1 MTKGAPVVHEF
12 QIRESDPW
20 YGEFVATEGETWFV
34 FAHEFK
40 AYREWVIK
48 IGGDLQAKLADVQAS
63 VSGLEQE
70 RDTWKRIAEQAGA
83 CMTCAL
89 GAPDIS
95 IGCTDCLN
103 TGFEHGAPRGYV
115 SEAFHEEKIAKLETE
130 LAISRGANRALEEW
144 TKGYRIHGRGS
155 RQDDV
160 VGVPMLAKTGRN
172 WEVLGEDGAR
182 FSLVLVSPAP
192 SP

>member
-1 MTKGAPVVHEF
+1 MDDGPVVHEF

-20 YGEFVATEGETWFV
+20 YGDFVATEGETWFV

-40 AYREWVIK
+40 AYREWVFK
-48 IGGDLQAKLADVQAS
+48 MGGELQAKVASVQAG
-63 VSGLEQE
+63 VSALEHE
-70 RDTWKRIAEQAGA
+70 RDTWKRVVERAGV

-103 TGFEHGAPRGYV
+103 TGFEQGAPRRYV
-115 SEAFHEEKIAKLETE
+115 SEDFHKEEISKLQRRLE
-130 LAISRGANRALEEW
+130 NRQDTINVLEEIID
-144 TKGYRIHGRGS
+144 KIELS
-155 RQDDV
+155 AQAQPNV
-160 VGVPMLAKTGRN
+160 VGIPMLAKTGSI

-182 FSLVLVSPAP
+182 YRLVPFSAALF
-192 SP
+192 